1 MASDLGGQDTD
12 KKLIMIVDDD
22 PTQLAMMKQFLEPKY
37 KVVLLPS
44 GRDAINYLIDHKP
57 DVILLDYMMP
67 LYNGV
72 AVLNIIRSK
81 ESTKDIPVFFLTG
94 QSDTSTV
101 MQCLALKPAGYIVK
115 PVGRKDIIKKL
126 EAWFYEHG

>member
-1 MASDLGGQDTD
+1 MVSDDGRKVVL
-12 KKLIMIVDDD
+12 IVDDD

-37 KVVLLPS
+37 RVVLLPS

-57 DVILLDYMMP
+57 DVILLDYLMP
-67 LYNGV
+67 LYNGA

-94 QSDTSTV
+94 KSDAATV
-101 MQCLALKPAGYIVK
+101 MQCLAMKPAGYIVK

-126 EAWFYEHG
+126 EAWFYEHE